1 MSFNNIINFH
11 AHIYPEN
18 ISERATQSVS
28 DGYGIKMD
36 YNGTLEQLIE
46 DGKKSGVTQFAVQ
59 SVAVTPKTVQSI
71 NNFIAKKC
79 SKNPDI
85 LFGLGTLHP
94 DMENPEEEIERC
106 ISLGLKGIKL
116 HPDSQRFLMDSDKAM
131 RLYEMLE
138 GRLPILMHCGDYRFQ
153 YSRPE
158 RLANV
163 LDAFPKLTV
172 VAAHFGGWSLWD
184 LALEYLEDKNCY
196 LDTSSSMMYLGQRR
210 SKELIKAYGAER
222 MLFGTDYPMWNSA
235 DDIEML
241 EKMELSQNEYE
252 SIFRKNALKVLN
264 IEEESK

>member
-1 MSFNNIINFH
+1 MSFNSIINFH

-18 ISERATQSVS
+18 IAERATQSVS

-79 SKNPDI
+79 SENPDI

-138 GRLPILMHCGDYRFQ
+138 GRLPILMQIGR
-153 YSRPE
+153 
-158 RLANV
+158 
-163 LDAFPKLTV
+163 
-172 VAAHFGGWSLWD
+172 AH
-184 LALEYLEDKNCY
+184 
-196 LDTSSSMMYLGQRR
+196 
-210 SKELIKAYGAER
+210 
-222 MLFGTDYPMWNSA
+222 
-235 DDIEML
+235 
-241 EKMELSQNEYE
+241 
-252 SIFRKNALKVLN
+252 V
-264 IEEESK
+264 